1 MLICFIENIMVF
13 FFLSLKRRSHF
24 LNLSHLSETDLVA
37 VVEDLSTK
45 CSGDTCSAIT
55 TDFLALV
62 TNHDAHSEK

>member
-1 MLICFIENIMVF
+1 MLICFIENKRHFMN
-13 FFLSLKRRSHF
+13 LSLA
-24 LNLSHLSETDLVA
+24 SETDLVA

>member
-1 MLICFIENIMVF
+1 MGANVLKKNYF
-13 FFLSLKRRSHF
+13 FPKCCGNF
-24 LNLSHLSETDLVA
+24 LNLSLLSETDLVA

>member
-1 MLICFIENIMVF
+1 MN
-13 FFLSLKRRSHF
+13 LSLA
-24 LNLSHLSETDLVA
+24 SETDLVA

-62 TNHDAHSEK
+62 TNHEAHSEK